1 VQAGPG
7 GHVARDAARDGVG
20 DGGDGAHGE
29 HARSIGHDGLAQ
41 AEHGGG
47 VVAREQPE
55 LARVGVR
62 ARDRARVRARVR
74 MNPND

>member
-1 VQAGPG
+1 MRV
-7 GHVARDAARDGVG
+7 RVG
-20 DGGDGAHGE
+20 
-29 HARSIGHDGLAQ
+29 RSIGHDGLAQ

-62 ARDRARVRARVR
+62 ARDRARVRDRVR
-74 MNPND
+74 VSPNGSGWGQP